1 MEVNIGV
8 YGMTCSHCQKR
19 VEDAVSLLEGV
30 GAVRVNLEAE
40 LATVSFNPQKISMDD
55 IKEAIRKA
63 GYSTDVEEGTK
74 KAQANIEARTLTA
87 ASLTGKASETV
98 DIALEELEGKFQAC
112 PLATHECRLAEKEK
126 LSTSS
131 QKTDKKEITLGVS
144 GMTCS
149 ACALNIEK
157 VLKKREGVD
166 SVAVNLE
173 LGRAKVSFD
182 PSLISP
188 KGIEETI
195 ESIGYKV
202 ETDRVTL
209 DSSGYDLC
217 ILCCKH

>member
-1 MEVNIGV
+1 M
-8 YGMTCSHCQKR
+8 
-19 VEDAVSLLEGV
+19 
-30 GAVRVNLEAE
+30 
-40 LATVSFNPQKISMDD
+40 
-55 IKEAIRKA
+55 
-63 GYSTDVEEGTK
+63 
-74 KAQANIEARTLTA
+74 TA
-87 ASLTGKASETV
+87 AGVTGTASETV

-112 PLATHECRLAEKEK
+112 PLATQECRLAEKET

-188 KGIEETI
+188 KGN
-195 ESIGYKV
+195 
-202 ETDRVTL
+202 
-209 DSSGYDLC
+209 
-217 ILCCKH
+217 